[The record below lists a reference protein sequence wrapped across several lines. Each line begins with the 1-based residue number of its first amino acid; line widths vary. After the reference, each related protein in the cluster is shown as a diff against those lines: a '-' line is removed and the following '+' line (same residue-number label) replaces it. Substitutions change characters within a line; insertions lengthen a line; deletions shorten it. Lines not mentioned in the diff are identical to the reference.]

1 MVDSPFT
8 TPKRKRSEMLSDD
21 ALRLNTT
28 TQFTFDVNSAAEDG
42 NASPRTRVA
51 HRFRGLALG
60 SGGGGN
66 GPQAESGAI
75 DNDAE
80 DSSRKRIKLPDV
92 EMPDA
97 DSPSVIGLSAS
108 LHGSPSGRRPSLKS
122 AHVAL
127 DDAVV
132 SQSETVA
139 HTGTDDD
146 DDDDDNVNV
155 NDNDD
160 NNTKTDKE
168 SNLTPTTLLNPP
180 SPSPIITSQPPH
192 PQPRTKKQ
200 RAPWKTRAGT
210 PPFPAR
216 SKSLP
221 SSETTTAATGSTTT
235 TTTITDPLRASLT
248 WQDDEITIYDPD
260 DSDDDGT
267 GINGI
272 GFKPTPAIAYARAV
286 RRRQQ
291 LAEYRKREEREARA
305 KRSAR
310 RRAGGG
316 GAGSLAPEGARL
328 LAGDVLSSGA
338 VKKAKAERRKVR
350 FLEREGAEM
359 IGV

>member
-66 GPQAESGAI
+66 RPQAESSAI

-92 EMPDA
+92 EMTDA
-97 DSPSVIGLSAS
+97 DSPPAIGLSAS
-108 LHGSPSGRRPSLKS
+108 LQGSPSGRRPSLKS
-122 AHVAL
+122 AHIAL

-132 SQSETVA
+132 SQSERVA

-146 DDDDDNVNV
+146 NDNDND

-160 NNTKTDKE
+160 NNTKNDKE
-168 SNLTPTTLLNPP
+168 SNLTPTPLLNPP
-180 SPSPIITSQPPH
+180 SPSPIVTSRPH

-200 RAPWKTRAGT
+200 RAPWKKRAGT

-221 SSETTTAATGSTTT
+221 SSETTTTATGSTTTTT

-316 GAGSLAPEGARL
+316 SAGSLAPEGARL